1 MENDGKSC
9 FQNMYALERMGSVCV
24 VRMCFNELGLEQ
36 REFLK
41 KELYTLLQ
49 TGDKYFVIDLS
60 KVGFISSL
68 VIALVVFFSKEA
80 RKNEG
85 EIKLCGLSSEG
96 FSIFQLTQLDKVFEL
111 YETEHDALESFKR
124 IH

>member
-1 MENDGKSC
+1 
-9 FQNMYALERMGSVCV
+9 MYALERMGSVCV